1 MNSYYDHLL
10 AFLGSSVKEGFMSEG
25 LMPLIS
31 VDTKAEPLLESLV
44 QAAGSTRNNQR
55 LNEI

>member
-1 MNSYYDHLL
+1 LL

-31 VDTKAEPLLESLV
+31 VDTQAEPLLESLV
-44 QAAGSTRNNQR
+44 HAAGSTRNNQR

>member
-1 MNSYYDHLL
+1 
-10 AFLGSSVKEGFMSEG
+10 MSEG

-31 VDTKAEPLLESLV
+31 VDTQAEALLESLV
-44 QAAGSTRNNQR
+44 QAAGLTRNNQR